1 MKLSTYS
8 RKNAVIYARYSSASQ
23 TEQSIEGQIR
33 VISEYAVREN
43 YTIIGTYI
51 DRAMTG
57 TNDNRPDFQQMI
69 SDSYRREFDYVIVYK
84 LDRFSRN
91 RYDSAIN
98 KKILRNNGVKVI
110 SATEMIT
117 DTPEGIIME
126 SMLEGFK
133 RSNGH
138 KNLNY
143 NQSSLINALSN
154 HFYFRPKGS
163 LYKAA
168 FRLLTAY

>member
-1 MKLSTYS
+1 MSKK
-8 RKNAVIYARYSSASQ
+8 RAVIYARFSSHNQ

-33 VISEYAVREN
+33 NISEYAVKEN
-43 YTIIGTYI
+43 YSIIGTYI
-51 DRAMTG
+51 DRTMTE
-57 TNDNRPDFQQMI
+57 TNDNRTDFQQMI
-69 SDSYRREFDYVIVYK
+69 SDSHRREFDYGIVYK
-84 LDRFSRN
+84 LNRFSRN
-91 RYDSAIN
+91 RCDSAIN

-138 KNLNY
+138 NISNLRTKQPIQCKVKAIGDNIRW
-143 NQSSLINALSN
+143 LLS
-154 HFYFRPKGS
+154 
-163 LYKAA
+163 
-168 FRLLTAY
+168 